1 MPRSRPGALRRGK
14 TPPRAGVFPATESRR
29 QRKAAITKA
38 RQTKA
43 VADNRRPPPA
53 TETRRP
59 LTPPWRPALMGAPQ
73 ISDKKHVTA
82 AAAAGARIM
91 CIRFTSNGR
100 FPPPPPTR
108 GSGPLLAA
116 VAAVCVERAG
126 GEEGGVGYCSRL
138 WSKNVVIRVG

>member
-1 MPRSRPGALRRGK
+1 
-14 TPPRAGVFPATESRR
+14 
-29 QRKAAITKA
+29 
-38 RQTKA
+38 
-43 VADNRRPPPA
+43 
-53 TETRRP
+53 
-59 LTPPWRPALMGAPQ
+59 MGAPQ